1 MKKLTF
7 FRLVIMCNFLF
18 LSFILIGC
26 SNVIDEEDPAAT
38 LPIND
43 PSDPNDVET
52 NPDDFLLP
60 LIHIE
65 TTRAQPI
72 ESDEVYTSCKI
83 TLSSHQTE
91 YSFTELTAGI
101 RLRGNSTKQFDKKPY
116 RIKFDTDIQLL
127 GLGNGPSKSWL
138 LLAEYVDLSL
148 MRNKLTYDLANKL
161 MRNTFVS
168 DSAYVELKV
177 NGVSQGVYL
186 VLEQTH
192 VNPYRINIDESGV
205 LDGSIMNTGYLL
217 ELEGDGGRRDSEGTF
232 MTDWFDIPGY
242 SGNPSELGWW
252 NYPDYTT
259 SRLLAFYVIKSD
271 AKSPEQVSY
280 IQQYMMDVYDAI
292 YVDQTQETIENLI
305 DVESAVDMYLLQL
318 ITNDFDNNFSS
329 RFLIKDKDSKIVF
342 GPPWDFDLSYGN
354 HYSDYA
360 SNTIHLNHLLYDLA
374 HLPWFLNLVKERWEF
389 ISQPN
394 GMISEMLES
403 IDTYQDTYGV
413 LFEANHQMWKNTR
426 QTTGWHVIY
435 HQQGIQ
441 SHQDAV
447 NYLRTWLTN
456 RITFINNYLS

>member
-1 MKKLTF
+1 M
-7 FRLVIMCNFLF
+7 
-18 LSFILIGC
+18 
-26 SNVIDEEDPAAT
+26 D
-38 LPIND
+38 
-43 PSDPNDVET
+43 
-52 NPDDFLLP
+52 LL
-60 LIHIE
+60 
-65 TTRAQPI
+65 
-72 ESDEVYTSCKI
+72 
-83 TLSSHQTE
+83 
-91 YSFTELTAGI
+91 
-101 RLRGNSTKQFDKKPY
+101 
-116 RIKFDTDIQLL
+116 
-127 GLGNGPSKSWL
+127 SWL

-148 MRNKLTYDLANKL
+148 MRNKITYDLANKL

-177 NGVSQGVYL
+177 NNVSQGVYL

-205 LDGSIMNTGYLL
+205 LDGSITNTGYLI

-360 SNTIHLNHLLYDLA
+360 SNTIHINHLLYDLA